1 MKTLLLIPSVLKT
14 GVENAVQIGE
24 HPRMDYHALAS
35 DLRRGHGQ
43 ADLVGYA
50 EVDAEKH
57 PLVRIARRALGRD
70 AALAVIGFL
79 RGAKYDAIFTNGENV
94 AIPLA
99 LLLRGR
105 RQRPAHVTIG
115 HRPST
120 GKKRVFFRSLRVHD
134 QIDSML
140 LYATTQHEFARSHL
154 GILQRKLRRIE
165 FHADEQFFKPCPQ
178 MPVNPV
184 QICAAGLE
192 WRDYPT
198 LISAMESLP
207 DLRLRIAAASPWSKH
222 RNETETRTL
231 PPNVSAKR
239 YAYNE
244 LRELYATSA
253 IVAVPLYENDFQAG
267 VTTLLEAMAMGKAV
281 IVTRTT
287 GQTDIITDGV
297 NGLCVPVGDV
307 DAWCKAIR
315 RLQSDV
321 ALRTQLGT
329 NALRWVRE
337 HATLNRWSGEITAAL
352 RDATALSGRSS
363 GMPGHPSRVSPD
375 SMSDSNLQRSLSQ

>member
-14 GVENAVQIGE
+14 GVENAVRHGD
-24 HPRMDYHALAS
+24 HPRMDYHALAGE
-35 DLRRGHGQ
+35 LRQGQGH

-50 EVDAEKH
+50 EVDADSH
-57 PLVRIARRALGRD
+57 PLVRLTRRLAGRD
-70 AALAVIGFL
+70 AALAMVGFL

-99 LLLRGR
+99 LLLRNKR
-105 RQRPAHVTIG
+105 RRPAHVTIG

-120 GKKRVFFRSLRVHD
+120 GKKRLFFGSLRVHD
-134 QIDSML
+134 QIDSIL
-140 LYATTQHEFARSHL
+140 LYATTQHDFARSEL
-154 GILQRKLRRIE
+154 RITPQKLRRIE
-165 FHADEQFFKPCPQ
+165 FHADEQFFKPRPQ
-178 MPVNPV
+178 IPVNPA

-198 LISAMESLP
+198 LIAAMESLP
-207 DLRLRIAAASPWSKH
+207 DLELRIAAASPWSKH
-222 RNETETRTL
+222 RNETEARTL

-244 LRELYATSA
+244 LRDLYAASA

-297 NGLCVPVGDV
+297 NGLCVAVGDV
-307 DAWCKAIR
+307 DGWFEAIR
-315 RLQSDV
+315 RLQNDV
-321 ALRTQLGT
+321 ALRIQLGT
-329 NALRWVRE
+329 NALRWVHE

-352 RDATALSGRSS
+352 RNATAAMRRPDGFTGNAPRT
-363 GMPGHPSRVSPD
+363 SPD
-375 SMSDSNLQRSLSQ
+375 TLPDSVLQRSLSK